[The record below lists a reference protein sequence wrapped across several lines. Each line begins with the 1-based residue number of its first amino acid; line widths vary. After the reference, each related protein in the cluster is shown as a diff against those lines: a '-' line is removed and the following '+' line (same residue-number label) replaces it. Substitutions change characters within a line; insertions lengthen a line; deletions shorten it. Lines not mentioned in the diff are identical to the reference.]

1 MQDNF
6 EKFQIFLESDEGL
19 EDLINF
25 IRQKRLIEISQDEDY
40 LKEKLLVAKRKMG
53 FKNYSELLD
62 HIENNQN
69 SSAILFALLEKDFQT
84 HSPQIPLRKQSKT
97 IKEYMNPSTKKQKK
111 KKKNKFNLKKIQEV
125 FKVEEPT
132 DLQHLPLIMDFL
144 SKKKI
149 NYQSYKEKYF
159 LRRLHIRMRKVKT
172 PSYSLYR
179 NFLEKNPNELTSLVD
194 CLSVNVTRFFRDK
207 ELFEVLDK
215 EILPILLTNTG
226 QVRIWSAGCAIG
238 PEPYSIAIM
247 MKRVCKKLD
256 KINNIHILATDISQ
270 DFLTQAKEGKYSK
283 EYFDEMNP
291 LEIQSFFH
299 PLKNNNY
306 ELSPQI
312 RNLVTFKKH
321 DLRTPPPSKDFD
333 LILCRNVLIYFS
345 KPQSISLF
353 QRFHST
359 LKTHGYL
366 VLGKCEL
373 LPTEVKDK
381 FEIIDAHNRIY
392 QRRD

>member
-1 MQDNF
+1 MNNEF
-6 EKFQIFLESDEGL
+6 GKFQISLESDKGL
-19 EDLINF
+19 EELISF
-25 IRQKRLIEISQDEDY
+25 IRRKRIIELPQEEGY
-40 LKEKLLVAKRKMG
+40 LKEKLLIAKRKLG

-62 HIENNQN
+62 HIVNDKDTF
-69 SSAILFALLEKDFQT
+69 AILFTFLKKDFKIY
-84 HSPQIPLRKQSKT
+84 SPKNQKRS
-97 IKEYMNPSTKKQKK
+97 IKKANFSTKREKTKNMKK
-111 KKKNKFNLKKIQEV
+111 IDLKKVQEIL
-125 FKVEEPT
+125 KVEEPS
-132 DLQHLPLIMDFL
+132 DLQYLPLIMEFL

-149 NYQSYKEKYF
+149 NYQAYKEKYF

-172 PSYSLYR
+172 PSYFSYQK
-179 NFLEKNPNELTSLVD
+179 FLENNPNELTSLVD

-207 ELFEVLDK
+207 ELFEVLGK
-215 EILPILLTNTG
+215 EILTCLLTNFDH
-226 QVRIWSAGCAIG
+226 VRIWSAGCAVG

-247 MKRVCKKLD
+247 IKRISKKLD
-256 KINNIHILATDISQ
+256 KKNNVHILATDISQ
-270 DFLTQAKEGKYSK
+270 EFLIQAKEGRYSK

-291 LEIQSFFH
+291 SEMNEFFQK
-299 PLKNNNY
+299 LKNNYY

-312 RNLVTFKKH
+312 KNLVSFKKH
-321 DLRTPPPSKDFD
+321 DLRTPPPAKDFD
-333 LILCRNVLIYFS
+333 LVLCRNVLIYFS

-353 QRFHST
+353 RRFHSA

-392 QRRD
+392 QRKN